1 MLFAMQK
8 KFTKT
13 CSSILLV
20 NFTIY
25 LPIYFD
31 KILNTNLNILVFKF
45 SSWLI
50 NDIIP
55 CIYISLQIELI
66 FLFKHDNPNDDLNHI
81 VY

>member
-1 MLFAMQK
+1 MQTMLFVMPK
-8 KFTKT
+8 KITKT
-13 CSSILLV
+13 SSYILLI

-31 KILNTNLNILVFKF
+31 KNLNTNLNIIVFKF

-66 FLFKHDNPNDDLNHI
+66 FLFKQI
-81 VY
+81 I